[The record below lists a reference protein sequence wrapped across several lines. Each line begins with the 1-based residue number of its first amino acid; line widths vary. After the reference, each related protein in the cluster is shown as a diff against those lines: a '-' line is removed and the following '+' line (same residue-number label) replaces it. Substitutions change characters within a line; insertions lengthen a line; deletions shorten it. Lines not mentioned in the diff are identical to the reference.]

1 MEKIYQKA
9 VLDRIENSKNKL
21 YKNYDKIKDN
31 LRQIMEEHLSN
42 GYYGFELLRDPFLWR
57 DECKIMVNDFIKQV
71 RDKNYDVF
79 MNSKYHTVTIIP
91 NKTFGITV
99 KDSLIGFGT
108 DVQFIHYTI
117 EDETTD
123 SIKIWKKYIDDWK
136 ILIDSQIKRL
146 ESTVEL
152 IWYSPGM
159 PGYEETKQKFDKKF
173 LKLGNNL

>member
-1 MEKIYQKA
+1 
-9 VLDRIENSKNKL
+9 
-21 YKNYDKIKDN
+21 
-31 LRQIMEEHLSN
+31 
-42 GYYGFELLRDPFLWR
+42 
-57 DECKIMVNDFIKQV
+57 MVNDFIKQV

-79 MNSKYHTVTIIP
+79 TNSKYHTVTIIP

-99 KDSLIGFGT
+99 KDSVIGFGT

-136 ILIDSQIKRL
+136 ILIDSKIKIL

-159 PGYEETKQKFDKKF
+159 PGYEETKQKFDK
-173 LKLGNNL
+173 NIS